1 VERRGDQSQIGNKTL
16 RSDRGEHKEKYKLFL
31 FLYRETTRKYSS
43 AVNALPEYFRFRGE
57 LADLFLMLTASSV
70 GFPLIH

>member
-1 VERRGDQSQIGNKTL
+1 L
-16 RSDRGEHKEKYKLFL
+16 RSDTEHKEKYKLFL

-70 GFPLIH
+70 GVPSIHSEAATINIDHNS